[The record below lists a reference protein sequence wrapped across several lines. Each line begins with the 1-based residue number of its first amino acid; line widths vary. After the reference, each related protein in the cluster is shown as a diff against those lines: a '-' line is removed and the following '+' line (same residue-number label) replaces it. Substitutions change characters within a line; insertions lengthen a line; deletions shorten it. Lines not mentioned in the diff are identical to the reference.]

1 MTGSLIDSSYWKIY
15 QFQADRTP
23 NGGCQAR
30 GYILCGSC
38 GFRSEN
44 CLQSSECDVSP
55 GVSPRLVTS
64 QRELA
69 RPIKGECLVVV
80 FIML

>member
-23 NGGCQAR
+23 HGGCQPR

-38 GFRSEN
+38 GFRSEIVCN
-44 CLQSSECDVSP
+44 PQGEISHLQGASA
-55 GVSPRLVTS
+55 S
-64 QRELA
+64 QRELCSQA